1 MLVGSFGGKRNSRP
15 WIVSDERWSLIE
27 PLWPEPGPKLVAGRP
42 RVPDRQA
49 LCGILFV
56 LHTGIQWEYLPQE
69 LGFGSGMTCRRRLA
83 AWNEAGVWDRLHVV
97 LLTKLRAAKRLD
109 RSRAVIDSPRQGR
122 SAGPQSGPGP
132 VDRARPGSKHH
143 VLVAG
148 RGIPLAVSLAGGNR
162 NDVTQLLPLLAKVP
176 SVAGPVGRPRRRP
189 GLVLGDRGYD
199 HDKYRRLLW
208 ALGIRPVIA
217 RRGVPHGSGL
227 AVHRWVVERTVAW
240 LHGFRRLRIRWER
253 RDDIHEAFL
262 GLATCLITHR
272 HVQRLCWDLLWA
284 GSSGRCC
291 WGR

>member
-1 MLVGSFGGKRNSRP
+1 MVVGLTVGKRQSRP
-15 WIVSDERWSLIE
+15 WIVSDELWSLIE
-27 PLWPEPGPKLVAGRP
+27 PLLPAPAAKQVEGRP

-83 AWNEAGVWDRLHVV
+83 AWNEAGVWDQLHLV
-97 LLTKLRAAKRLD
+97 LLKKLRVAKKLD
-109 RSRAVIDSPRQGR
+109 WSRAVIDSPRPGR
-122 SAGPQSGPGP
+122 STGPKSGPSP

-143 VLVAG
+143 LVVDG
-148 RGIPLAVSLAGGNR
+148 QGIPLAVSLTGGNR
-162 NDVTQLLPLLAKVP
+162 NDVTQLIPLLQKIP
-176 SVAGPVGRPRRRP
+176 SVAGLVGRPRKRP
-189 GLVLGDRGYD
+189 DSLLGDRGYD
-199 HDKYRRLLW
+199 HDKYRRLVW
-208 ALGIRPVIA
+208 ALGIKPVIA

-227 AVHRWVVERTVAW
+227 GVHRWVVERTIAW

-272 HVQRLCWDLLWA
+272 HVQRLC
-284 GSSGRCC
+284 
-291 WGR
+291 